1 MDLAELR
8 TRGRSAVRAPNT
20 ASVLP
25 RREPR
30 RKPRWLRPWIPVVAG
45 MTAMVGIASAQEQGW
60 HFSPLPGEGD
70 RAAMGCSHGA
80 TPEKHTCL
88 VVRCEDDFIVG
99 VHIHTSRAG
108 TDAGRWRIEFDKGDP
123 AYDVTAV
130 EDGSPYGARIEG
142 DVEPILFGLKNL
154 GLVYLDPQDG
164 ADVDQQIDLS
174 GSLYVINQALYFC
187 APRVEPEGPSD

>member
-1 MDLAELR
+1 M
-8 TRGRSAVRAPNT
+8 RGVPQQSPTMKRRPHPPFGHL
-20 ASVLP
+20 LP
-25 RREPR
+25 RGE
-30 RKPRWLRPWIPVVAG
+30 KTITACIVA
-45 MTAMVGIASAQEQGW
+45 ALAFPALAQEQGW
-60 HFSPLPGEGD
+60 HYSPLPGEGD

-88 VVRCEDDFIVG
+88 VVRCEDDFSVG

-123 AYDVTAV
+123 AHDIEAV
-130 EDGSPYGARIEG
+130 EDGPPYGARIAG

-164 ADVDQQIDLS
+164 AEVDQQIYLN

-187 APRVEPEGPSD
+187 APRVVPETSKETEDD

>member
-1 MDLAELR
+1 MGL
-8 TRGRSAVRAPNT
+8 
-20 ASVLP
+20 
-25 RREPR
+25 
-30 RKPRWLRPWIPVVAG
+30 
-45 MTAMVGIASAQEQGW
+45 ASAQEQGW
-60 HFSPLPGEGD
+60 HYSPLPGEGD

-88 VVRCEDDFIVG
+88 VVRCEDDFSVG

-123 AYDVTAV
+123 AYDIVAV
-130 EDGSPYGARIEG
+130 EDGSPYGARVEG
-142 DVEPILFGLKNL
+142 DVEPILFGLRNL

-164 ADVDQQIDLS
+164 AEVDQQISLN

-187 APRVEPEGPSD
+187 APRAVPEASSGDEKPAVDGQDGAGDEARQR